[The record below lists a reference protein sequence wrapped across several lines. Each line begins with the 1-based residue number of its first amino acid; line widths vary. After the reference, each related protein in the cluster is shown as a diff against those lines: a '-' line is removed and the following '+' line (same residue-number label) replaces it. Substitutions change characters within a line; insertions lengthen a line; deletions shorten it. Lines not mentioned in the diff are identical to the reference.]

1 MGITYNTT
9 MPKTNYKKNIK
20 YFMITSVFQWF
31 FVVIGVWV
39 LIWRSYLSWEQ
50 IALVTSISLLVQLLL
65 ELPSGA
71 LADLWGRKNTVI
83 FGRVLGVIGFTIFI
97 FATNFWT
104 FLLGNILYLSNWAF
118 ESGALSALL
127 FDSLKEN
134 GIGEEEYQKVEAD
147 TFFWCTLGMAIS
159 SALGG
164 YLYTLHPQLPY
175 FITTLFSI
183 GALITAFG
191 LEEPHLDS
199 IKANFKVYLRQ
210 NREGF
215 LHIFR
220 NEKIRAISLFSVLIN
235 FVAYMGLWYL
245 YEPRLAEGG
254 FPATYLA
261 VLVSGT
267 YLIRALG
274 TKLIPLV
281 LKLGDK
287 NIPIILTIF
296 QSFGSALSFIE
307 TKFGAVSSV
316 YLRKM
321 SDGMR
326 SPILA
331 RLQNVELESRYRAT
345 SLSAISLLGNVLI
358 SAVGP
363 LVGYFM
369 EQGGASLTLGYSAI
383 IGLLLV
389 LPAAFYL
396 SHQIKLTISPSAT

>member
-1 MGITYNTT
+1 MA
-9 MPKTNYKKNIK
+9 KTNYKQNIK
-20 YFMITSVFQWF
+20 YFMMTSIFQWF

-39 LIWRSYLSWEQ
+39 LIWRSFLSWEE

-83 FGRVLGVIGFTIFI
+83 FGRVLGVVGFAIFI
-97 FATNFWT
+97 FATNFWM
-104 FLLGNILYLSNWAF
+104 FLLGNTLYLANWAF
-118 ESGALSALL
+118 ESGALDALL

-134 GIGEEEYQKVEAD
+134 GVGEETYQKIQAD
-147 TFFWCTLGMAIS
+147 TFFWCTIGMTIS
-159 SALGG
+159 SVLGG

-175 FITTLFSI
+175 IATTLVATF
-183 GALITAFG
+183 ALLSAFG
-191 LEEPHLDS
+191 LQEPELDS
-199 IKANFKVYLRQ
+199 VKVNLKAYLRQ
-210 NREGF
+210 NWEGF

-220 NEKIRAISLFSVLIN
+220 NAKIRAVSLFSILIN
-235 FVAYMGLWYL
+235 FVAYVGLWYL

-254 FPATYLA
+254 FPATWLA
-261 VLVSGT
+261 FLVSGT

-281 LKLGDK
+281 LKYGDK
-287 NIPIILTIF
+287 NIPIILTLF

-307 TKFGAVSSV
+307 SKFGAVSSV

-345 SLSAISLLGNVLI
+345 SLSAISLLGNILI
-358 SAVGP
+358 SLTGP
-363 LVGYFM
+363 LVGYLM
-369 EQGGASLTLGYSAI
+369 ERGGASATLGYFSVIGIIIVLPSAI
-383 IGLLLV
+383 H
-389 LPAAFYL
+389 L
-396 SHQIKLTISPSAT
+396 SRQIAHVD

>member
-1 MGITYNTT
+1 MHNHKQVGITYNIT
-9 MPKTNYKKNIK
+9 MAKTNYKRNIK
-20 YFMITSVFQWF
+20 YFMITSIFQWF

-39 LIWRSYLSWEQ
+39 LIWRSYLSWEE

-71 LADLWGRKNTVI
+71 LADLWGRKNTI
-83 FGRVLGVIGFTIFI
+83 ILGRVLGGIGFAIFI
-97 FATNFWT
+97 FATNFWM
-104 FLLGNILYLSNWAF
+104 FLLGNILYLANWAF

-134 GIGEEEYQKVEAD
+134 GVGEEEYQRVEAD

-164 YLYTLHPQLPY
+164 YLYTLHHQLPY
-175 FITTLFSI
+175 IATTIAAIL
-183 GALITAFG
+183 ALATAFG
-191 LEEPHLDS
+191 LEEPELDS
-199 IKANFKVYLRQ
+199 VKVDLKSYLRQ
-210 NREGF
+210 NWEGF

-220 NEKIRAISLFSVLIN
+220 NAKIRAVSIFSILIN
-235 FVAYMGLWYL
+235 FVAYVGLWYL

-254 FPATYLA
+254 FPATWLA
-261 VLVSGT
+261 LLVSGT
-267 YLIRALG
+267 YLIRAFG
-274 TKLIPLV
+274 TKLIPIV
-281 LKLGDK
+281 LKFGDK
-287 NIPIILTIF
+287 NIPIILTLF
-296 QSFGSALSFIE
+296 QAFGSGLSFIE
-307 TKFGAVSSV
+307 TRFGAISSV

-358 SAVGP
+358 SLVGP
-363 LVGYFM
+363 LIGYLM
-369 EQGGASLTLGYSAI
+369 GQGSVSATLGYFSL
-383 IGLLLV
+383 IGLILV
-389 LPAAFYL
+389 LPSAIYL
-396 SHQIKLTISPSAT
+396 SRQMREN